1 MSHENEQHITSPEA
15 FSGEI
20 LARLRDIEVIDPDSL
35 AKLFAMSFGVDAYSR
50 TLFLSLQTAL
60 LWRTV
65 EHARRHTR
73 YYKERAAYAAWQEG
87 PATKRMRLD
96 SWPTLDRATIT
107 HHFSE
112 FMADDVHLRSVCH
125 TSGTTGQPL
134 EIYKSFEE
142 VNFLSRFFTQLFQ
155 PAFTVPSRP
164 LTLSFPTPH
173 HGVPV
178 PMPSPGISFVG
189 GVTDDTLIRD
199 ALRVLS
205 TEYEV
210 ANHDRRISIL
220 SGMAFQVLFF
230 TSFLLEQQIDPKGFH
245 LSSINIA
252 GGFVPWH
259 WRQFLGNAWGCAI
272 NDRFS
277 LTETVGGA
285 SCCQTCQWFKPDPQ
299 VFFEVVEVDSE
310 ATIDEG
316 IGRLVVTNLY
326 PFAQMMP
333 LIRYATG
340 DLVRCRSCHCM
351 PSPVFQFLGRSRNA
365 VSSGKGQNRRWFIFS
380 AELHEILAQI
390 PDLNV
395 YEWFSN
401 VREVKDRTV
410 GSLPIVSLKSL
421 ENANG
426 QLEIHLSA
434 ELKYAPHC
442 YPERLRQLEDLIV
455 GHLRTVEGSEF
466 ATAQDNGE
474 MTFTIHFLPPS
485 GLKDPYIIKI

>member
-1 MSHENEQHITSPEA
+1 MLHEDEKHAISLEA
-15 FSGEI
+15 FSDEI
-20 LARLRDIEVIDPDSL
+20 VSRLKDVDDIDPVSL
-35 AKLFAMSFGVDAYSR
+35 AQLFSMSFGKNAYSR
-50 TLFLSLQTAL
+50 ALFSALQTAL

-65 EHARRHTR
+65 EHAQRHTI
-73 YYKERAAYAAWQEG
+73 YYKREVYAAWQESSQ
-87 PATKRMRLD
+87 TKRTSLD
-96 SWPTLDRATIT
+96 GLPTIDRATIT
-107 HHFSE
+107 SHFPE
-112 FMADDVHLRSVCH
+112 FIANDVHLRSVCH

-142 VNFLSRFFTQLFQ
+142 VNFIGRFFTELFQ

-178 PMPSPGISFVG
+178 PMPSPGISFVS

-205 TEYEV
+205 TEYHV
-210 ANHDRRISIL
+210 VNHDRRISIL

-230 TSFLLEQQIDPKGFH
+230 TSFLLEQQIDPKSFQ
-245 LSSINIA
+245 LRLINVA
-252 GGFVPWH
+252 GGFVPLH
-259 WRQFLGNAWGCAI
+259 WRRFLGDAWGCI
-272 NDRFS
+272 VNDRFS

-285 SCCQTCQWFKPDPQ
+285 SRCHTCQWFKPDPH
-299 VFFEVVEVDSE
+299 VFFEVIEVDSE
-310 ATIDEG
+310 EPVDEG

-333 LIRYATG
+333 LIRYVTG
-340 DLVRCRSCHCM
+340 DIVRCRTCHCT
-351 PSPVFQFLGRSRNA
+351 PSPVFQFLGRARNSI
-365 VSSGKGQNRRWFIFS
+365 SSGSGKNRRWFIFS
-380 AELHEILAQI
+380 AELHEVLAGI

-410 GSLPIVSLKSL
+410 GSLPIVALKSS
-421 ENANG
+421 ENSNG
-426 QLEIHLSA
+426 QLEILLSV

-442 YPERLRQLEDLIV
+442 YPERLREIEKLIV
-455 GHLRTVEGSEF
+455 EYLKNVEGSEF
-466 ATAQDNGE
+466 GAAYDSGE
-474 MTFTIHFLPPS
+474 MTFTVQFLPPG
-485 GLKDPYIIKI
+485 GLKDSYIIKI